1 MTKAPAVPPANQFEL
16 GWQHFLIGLHT
27 PNRMGTSYPTQD
39 RHGPADEAEFIRGWH
54 AAMAEREALLAEV
67 ATFGQHQFD

>member
-1 MTKAPAVPPANQFEL
+1 MTDAPAIVEPADYYEL

-39 RHGPADEAEFIRGWH
+39 RHGPADEAEFIRGWGD
-54 AAMAEREALLAEV
+54 AKAEHDQKRPDERSE
-67 ATFGQHQFD
+67 GD

>member
-1 MTKAPAVPPANQFEL
+1 MTDAPAIVEPVDYYAL

-39 RHGPADEAEFIRGWH
+39 RHGPTDEAEFIRGWGDAKTEH
-54 AAMAEREALLAEV
+54 KARLAGGGVEW
-67 ATFGQHQFD
+67 D